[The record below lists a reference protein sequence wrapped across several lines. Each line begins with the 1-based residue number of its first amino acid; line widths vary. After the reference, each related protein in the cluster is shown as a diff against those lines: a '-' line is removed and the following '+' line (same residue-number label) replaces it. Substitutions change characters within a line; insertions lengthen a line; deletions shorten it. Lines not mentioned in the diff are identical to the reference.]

1 LNDLNKEDVMNLI
14 DLSLQ
19 IKDKEW
25 FKELSKRYKELEN
38 NNVIN
43 NEEDCYNKYYSE
55 YYEERDDIE
64 DNTYMLMFDWHDGQ
78 IGFLIG
84 DTVKEAPESLEEL
97 RNGIPV
103 NIVSDDDEIEMCT
116 LVNVEYLDM
125 EKTNY
130 CIGYW
135 EGYLES
141 TESLINYITDKEKKI
156 KFLKSEN
163 KLLDRLVNTLENML
177 LNNCKNDKKW
187 WQFWKK

>member
-1 LNDLNKEDVMNLI
+1 MNDLNKEDVMNLI

-19 IKDKEW
+19 IKDKGW

-43 NEEDCYNKYYSE
+43 NEEDCYSKYYSE
-55 YYEERDDIE
+55 YYEEGDDIE
-64 DNTYMLMFDWHDGQ
+64 DNTYMLMFDWHNQ

-103 NIVSDDDEIEMCT
+103 NINTDKDEI
-116 LVNVEYLDM
+116 LAGGWVKVKYLDM
-125 EKTNY
+125 EETNY

-135 EGYLES
+135 EGYLKGAKP
-141 TESLINYITDKEKKI
+141 LIDYITDKEKEI

-163 KLLDRLVNTLENML
+163 KLLDRLVGTLENML

-187 WQFWKK
+187 WQFWRK

>member
-1 LNDLNKEDVMNLI
+1 MNDLNKEDVMNLI

-19 IKDKEW
+19 IKDKGW

-55 YYEERDDIE
+55 YYEEGDGIE
-64 DNTYMLMFDWHDGQ
+64 DNTYMLMFDWHGQ
-78 IGFLIG
+78 VGFLIG

-103 NIVSDDDEIEMCT
+103 NIVSDDDEIEMGT

-125 EKTNY
+125 EETNY

-135 EGYLES
+135 EGYLKG
-141 TESLINYITDKEKKI
+141 TEPLINYITDKEKEI

-163 KLLDRLVNTLENML
+163 KLLDRLVNTLEKLL
-177 LNNCKNDKKW
+177 LNNCENDKKW

>member
-1 LNDLNKEDVMNLI
+1 MNDLNKEDVMNLI

-43 NEEDCYNKYYSE
+43 NKEDCYNKYYSE
-55 YYEERDDIE
+55 YYEEGDDIE
-64 DNTYMLMFDWHDGQ
+64 DNTYMLMFDWHGQ

-103 NIVSDDDEIEMCT
+103 NIASDDDEIEMGT

-125 EKTNY
+125 EETNY

-135 EGYLES
+135 EGCLKG
-141 TESLINYITDKEKKI
+141 TEPLINYITDKEKEI
-156 KFLKSEN
+156 KFLK
-163 KLLDRLVNTLENML
+163 LQNML